1 MEKEIEKG
9 LEEIR
14 VLAGGLKDCGKT
26 LSTAAF
32 NELAWNPDKTV
43 GEHNIEL
50 MKTMVRLAN
59 SYLNEIKRIL
69 GYLSLQGEKT
79 ITTDLPIGKEVKK

>member
-14 VLAGGLKDCGKT
+14 VLAGGIKDCGKT
-26 LSTAAF
+26 LSTAAY

-43 GEHNIEL
+43 GEYNIEL
-50 MKTMVRLAN
+50 MKTAVRQAD

-69 GYLSLQGEKT
+69 GYLS
-79 ITTDLPIGKEVKK
+79 P